1 MVACANSVP
10 LAPAGREAPQSPKA
24 LQAGAGATG
33 IAVVAAVFQQ
43 WLRAGE
49 QAAFAASD
57 QPQPPIV
64 EHRCRRDGQGLI
76 QEGAVAEHGAAGHLV
91 AQRQLPEGG
100 LVASN
105 AVPLPEALGQLHP
118 VCVDEQGIG
127 MD

>member
-1 MVACANSVP
+1 MVESWVSFSQGSGACQRLVACANSVP

-57 QPQPPIV
+57 QPQPPI
-64 EHRCRRDGQGLI
+64 EHRFRGW
-76 QEGAVAEHGAAGHLV
+76 AG
-91 AQRQLPEGG
+91 
-100 LVASN
+100 
-105 AVPLPEALGQLHP
+105 
-118 VCVDEQGIG
+118 
-127 MD
+127 